1 MNNTPN
7 TLTTISTALS
17 VILMMSNISAHAA
30 NAKKGQTPF
39 FDTNSKLFYTI
50 GGANRIRP
58 PLTPD
63 ANVIIG
69 VGGTAN
75 LGYSCGKFDIGA
87 AFKNTMDNFKNGADD
102 AVNAVTNSANAAISS
117 LPALTL
123 QRAMPGL
130 YDMFQEYKLDAET
143 EINIANKSCEEMEAQ
158 IAKGENPYADF
169 FQKSKSEA
177 WRTEAEKGT
186 LLTKAKKKIEKSA
199 GDNGINEFN
208 EKVGGIGQPPMKVV
222 ESAITAGYN
231 YMQGNT
237 SNPTQSSNA
246 PTDTELG
253 KIFPSNSDAVIWATD
268 VLGEFE
274 INNKLPITKI
284 GSGLLPKI
292 KQEKKLAVKQLN
304 KNEFEKLGLGPEVL
318 NKIKN
323 LSIKDQ
329 GSVYSNLMDDV
340 AIERTVK
347 KGLIIRR
354 LLLSGN
360 QAETSDERD
369 KKIALLERDIESLM
383 FERRIRQELAN
394 NTILEIL
401 KTRAP
406 EGNTGNFKVPDN
418 NPFL

>member
-1 MNNTPN
+1 MSNMPNTPR
-7 TLTTISTALS
+7 TIIITFS
-17 VILMMSNISAHAA
+17 VIMMSNISVYAID
-30 NAKKGQTPF
+30 KYQTPF
-39 FDTNSKLFYTI
+39 FDTNSKLFYAI

-58 PLTPD
+58 PLTPN
-63 ANVIIG
+63 ANVKIG
-69 VGGTAN
+69 LGGTAN
-75 LGYSCGKFDIGA
+75 LGYSCGKFDISA
-87 AFKNTMDNFKNGADD
+87 AFKNTMDNFKNGVDD

-143 EINIANKSCEEMEAQ
+143 EINIANKSCEEMEVE

-169 FQKSKSEA
+169 FQNSKSEA
-177 WRTEAEKGT
+177 WREEADKGA
-186 LLTKAKKKIEKSA
+186 LLTKTKEKIEKTA
-199 GDNGINEFN
+199 GDNGITEFG

-222 ESAITAGYN
+222 ENAITSGYN
-231 YMQGNT
+231 YTQGNT
-237 SNPTQSSNA
+237 NNPTQASNA
-246 PTDTELG
+246 PADTELG
-253 KIFPSNSDAVIWATD
+253 QTFPDSSSAVIWATD

-284 GSGLLPKI
+284 GSGLHPKV
-292 KQEKKLAVKQLN
+292 KQEKELATSQLN
-304 KNEFEKLGLGPEVL
+304 NGEFDKLGFGSEVL
-318 NKIKN
+318 DKIKN

-329 GSVYSNLMDDV
+329 SSVYSNLIDDI
-340 AIERTVK
+340 AIARTIK
-347 KGLIIRR
+347 KGLIVRR

-383 FERRIRQELAN
+383 FERRVRQELAN
-394 NTILEIL
+394 NTILEVL
-401 KTRAP
+401 KIIAP
-406 EGNTGNFKVPDN
+406 EGNTDNFKVPDN